1 MEIIAQKK
9 RGLVPLYSFSAI
21 LSTAIFA
28 AMFIAELHSTAA
40 VAILPIIVIGGIVCD
55 VICIVICVW
64 VIRTPNR
71 ITYEN
76 GKVNFGNGYEAPAEN
91 ITKVEYRQ
99 ARARGWHYQWGKLT
113 IYVDDRVFVYRY
125 IADVEEAH
133 NRIINVMIEAKKGK

>member
-1 MEIIAQKK
+1 MEILAQKK
-9 RGLVPLYSFSAI
+9 RGLIPLYFFAAI
-21 LSTAIFA
+21 LSTVVLT
-28 AMFIAELHSTAA
+28 AMYLTTEVPAT
-40 VAILPIIVIGGIVCD
+40 LPIIIIGGVAID

-64 VIRTPNR
+64 VIRTPDQ

-76 GKVNFGNGYEAPAEN
+76 GKVNFGNGYVAPAEN

-113 IYVDDRVFVYRY
+113 IYVDGREFVYRY

-133 NRIINVMIEAKKGK
+133 NRIINVMLEAKKGK